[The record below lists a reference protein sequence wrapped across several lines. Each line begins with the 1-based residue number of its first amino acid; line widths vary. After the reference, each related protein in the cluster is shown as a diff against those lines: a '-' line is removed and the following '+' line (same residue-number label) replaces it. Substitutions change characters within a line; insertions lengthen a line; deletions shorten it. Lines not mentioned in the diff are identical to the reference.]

1 MDYRR
6 TAVVTFLFL
15 FATGAFAD
23 AVGDA
28 RNALQ
33 RMTATEPLHAVVQL
47 DRSRHSHG
55 RFLNDDFDGS
65 VSFEVDED
73 AGGIRSD
80 GLPVAAKPSAK
91 ERRACSSFTSTP
103 SEPKRGPS
111 RRAATPSSRCASKT
125 VRPSTDPASTA
136 TRAAPGPFADASETN
151 ADAR

>member
-6 TAVVTFLFL
+6 TAVVTFPFL
-15 FATGAFAD
+15 FATSAFAD

-33 RMTATEPLHAVVQL
+33 RMT
-47 DRSRHSHG
+47 G
-55 RFLNDDFDGS
+55 
-65 VSFEVDED
+65 
-73 AGGIRSD
+73 
-80 GLPVAAKPSAK
+80 
-91 ERRACSSFTSTP
+91 STP
-103 SEPKRGPS
+103 SGPKRGPS
-111 RRAATPSSRCASKT
+111 RRAATTSSRCASKT